1 MKNNKLIPI
10 IVASANAV
18 FCTLLLI
25 FLTPNKIPL
34 IAGFRDEIIV
44 IGSKWWLLLGII
56 IPIIYMVLSITLKN
70 QYAKFIF
77 TEFLIFTVFDNLLGY
92 SYFCNITQFEIGM
105 LSEVSYSVSVFIP
118 LALFCFIYGA
128 MIKNLP
134 YKSRLGIK
142 SKRTTTTEFIWK
154 QSHISGSYYYRLTGM
169 ILFLV
174 AVVFNFLHLA
184 LIELLIFLIA
194 LIIPRIIIEV
204 NAKQM
209 TNKYNDIKAKH
220 EHLTNKKAKP

>member
-10 IVASANAV
+10 IVASMNAV
-18 FCTLLLI
+18 LCTLMLI
-25 FLTPNKIPL
+25 FLTPNQIPL
-34 IAGFRDEIIV
+34 IAGLRDEIIV
-44 IGSKWWLLLGII
+44 IGPKWWLLLGIF
-56 IPIIYMVLSITLKN
+56 IPLVYMILSISLKN

-77 TEFLIFTVFDNLLGY
+77 TELLIFTVFDNLLGY
-92 SYFCNITQFEIGM
+92 SYFCNVTRFEIGM

-134 YKSRLGIK
+134 YKSRLGLK
-142 SKRTTTTEFIWK
+142 SKRTTTTEFIWT

-174 AVVFNFLHLA
+174 AVIFNFLHIP
-184 LIELLIFLIA
+184 LIELLIFIIA
-194 LIIPRIIIEV
+194 LIIPRVIVEV

-209 TNKYNDIKAKH
+209 TNKYKDIKAKH
-220 EHLTNKKAKP
+220 EHLTNKKG